1 MGKFIALL
9 ATIGG
14 VLVTRA
20 LLYNTSMVWLVIG
33 GGFLAA
39 SMVLLILALRKV

>member
-20 LLYNTSMVWLVIG
+20 LLYNSSALWLAIG
-33 GGFLAA
+33 GGFLAV
-39 SMVLLILALRKV
+39 SIVLLFFALRKV